1 MTKYI
6 IKRILLSVVILFFVS
21 LILYFLIRCM
31 PVSYI
36 ENKFN
41 EANANGANLTE
52 EDLKR
57 LLAIYGHS
65 FALLI
70 VERLATVQ
78 HSD

>member
-36 ENKFN
+36 ENKSN
-41 EANANGANLTE
+41 EANANGANLTDE
-52 EDLKR
+52 E
-57 LLAIYGHS
+57 
-65 FALLI
+65 
-70 VERLATVQ
+70 
-78 HSD
+78 